1 MVGIFG
7 MLAAFG
13 TSGCDQIRGRR
24 LMQEGN
30 AAYRD
35 GNYKQ
40 AVDLFKQAEQYMP
53 NFPTLYLNKGFTCKQ
68 LVIPGSK
75 TPESIVGAN
84 CAIEAF
90 KKFMELKPEDP
101 KGEMLYVQTLFD
113 ADRFATLAE
122 MYESRYASNP
132 KDAQSVAGL
141 MQVYTKWEKMDEA
154 LKWYQV
160 NLDLKPKDAEAFY
173 AAGTFIY
180 NQLLIK
186 GGAADK
192 QMWDPRPG
200 AVNEGAPPTFM
211 ENDIQGQQ
219 RIDLAEAGIR
229 YLEKAVELRPTYTD
243 AMAYINL
250 LWRQKSFA
258 YFDNPAEWQVAVDK
272 SAEWARKTMAVLNH
286 GQAAAVAAAPAP
298 PQQEAPKAPS
308 KAAAKKKPKAKA
320 KGKK

>member
-1 MVGIFG
+1 
-7 MLAAFG
+7 
-13 TSGCDQIRGRR
+13 
-24 LMQEGN
+24 MQEGN

-35 GNYKQ
+35 GNYKE
-40 AVDLFKQAEQYMP
+40 AVKLFDEAAKYMP

-75 TPESIVGAN
+75 TPESVVGAN

-90 KKFMELKPEDP
+90 KRFMELKPDEP

-113 ADRFATLAE
+113 ADRFSTLAE
-122 MYESRYASNP
+122 MYESRFAANP
-132 KDAQSVAGL
+132 KDAQAVAGL
-141 MQVYTKWEKMDEA
+141 MQVYSKWEKMDDA

-160 NLDLKPKDAEAFY
+160 NLELKPKDAEAFY

-180 NQLLIK
+180 NQLLLK

-200 AVNEGAPPTFM
+200 AVNTGTPPIWLET
-211 ENDIQGQQ
+211 DLQGQQ
-219 RIDLAEAGIR
+219 RIDLAEAGIK
-229 YLEKAVELRPTYTD
+229 YLEKAIELRPTYTD
-243 AMAYINL
+243 AMAYVNL

-258 YFDNPAEWQVAVDK
+258 YFDNPTEWQACVDK
-272 SAEWARKTMAVLNH
+272 SAEWARKTMEVLNH
-286 GQAAAVAAAPAP
+286 GHAPAVAAAGGNAAKAEGEKPEAKPAKP
-298 PQQEAPKAPS
+298 AH
-308 KAAAKKKPKAKA
+308 KKKPKAKA